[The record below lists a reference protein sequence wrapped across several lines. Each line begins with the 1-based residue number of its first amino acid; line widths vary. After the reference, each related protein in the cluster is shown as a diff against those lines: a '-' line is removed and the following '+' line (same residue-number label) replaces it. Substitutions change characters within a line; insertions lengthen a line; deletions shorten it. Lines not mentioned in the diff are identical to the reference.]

1 MNVCFVLILIAYL
14 VLQQI
19 FLNVLNVIQQHI
31 GFSMIVLQAVL
42 IIIIKMELIVQET
55 NHQQMIQTKTVIQ
68 LTLIVLII
76 IIPIILILLISH
88 QILQESK
95 NRLCNF

>member
-1 MNVCFVLILIAYL
+1 MNVCFVQILIAYL
-14 VLQQI
+14 VLRQI
-19 FLNVLNVIQQHI
+19 FLNVLNVIHQHI

-55 NHQQMIQTKTVIQ
+55 NHQQIIQTKTVIQ
-68 LTLIVLII
+68 LTLIVLI

-95 NRLCNF
+95 NKLCNF